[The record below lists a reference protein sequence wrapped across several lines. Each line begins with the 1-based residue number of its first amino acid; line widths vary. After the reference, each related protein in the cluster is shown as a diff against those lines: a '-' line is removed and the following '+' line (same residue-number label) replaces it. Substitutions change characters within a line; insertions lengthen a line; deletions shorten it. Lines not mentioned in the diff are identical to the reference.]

1 MTLAKTVASFEVF
14 EGRLT
19 YVVLPDLDL
28 LRPGT
33 KRFDVYIRFGG
44 ELYVIGREIDRA
56 SVQEVIER
64 YEAHADNHGG
74 DEFVYRL
81 LDLID
86 TCDNDAKQ
94 VFDTLIN
101 SVQRVAHE
109 QSEAAQQ

>member
-19 YVVLPDLDL
+19 YVVLPDLDF

-64 YEAHADNHGG
+64 YEAHAENHGG

-86 TCDNDAKQ
+86 TCDGDVNQ
-94 VFDTLIN
+94 VFDTLIKT
-101 SVQRVAHE
+101 VQK
-109 QSEAAQQ
+109 AARERFESA